1 MNFHKD
7 LFGWNKTQGSPL
19 VVPEP
24 GFDSEKA
31 LIALGVCFGQAR
43 ALARLGKRVS
53 RKLAGFD

>member
-1 MNFHKD
+1 MVGRKPR
-7 LFGWNKTQGSPL
+7 GPPL